1 MGLFAHVDWIAAV
14 TVSLTGPRA
23 AAGRLVQDSVGR
35 PGQPARAADEEGRRL
50 GGRGSEL
57 GLGCGLVGTSS
68 GFCQPRRRPPS
79 CASCSPARLAHHSF
93 THQKPRLSGPP
104 DLLELSGSFTGGGG
118 VVHWCRVSLAACREL
133 ILFNYVTHV
142 GLVGDSW
149 GLRAG
154 GGQAPMPSSCPGR
167 GAPSTLALA
176 SGPQWAETFPGVRVA
191 PLLDAGWPA
200 VSQDFPGPPVT
211 ASWEGHTLGHGA
223 VSPGPWP
230 PSWLRLSACTS
241 LSGDLTPVDF

>member
-1 MGLFAHVDWIAAV
+1 MRKDGGSGGEDQSWGLAV
-14 TVSLTGPRA
+14 VSW
-23 AAGRLVQDSVGR
+23 
-35 PGQPARAADEEGRRL
+35 
-50 GGRGSEL
+50 
-57 GLGCGLVGTSS
+57 
-68 GFCQPRRRPPS
+68 
-79 CASCSPARLAHHSF
+79 ARLLGSASPGGGLPAVRPAPQRGWHTTASP
-93 THQKPRLSGPP
+93 TRNPGSRAPP
-104 DLLELSGSFTGGGG
+104 DLLELSGSFTGGGS
-118 VVHWCRVSLAACREL
+118 VVHWCLVSLAACREL

-167 GAPSTLALA
+167 GAPSTLALV
-176 SGPQWAETFPGVRVA
+176 SGPQWAETFPGVRAA

-223 VSPGPWP
+223 ISPGPWP